1 MNAPQGRD
9 VAYFDGLSAYLQG
22 GIEQVKGWI
31 EPISAVY
38 IAHLSLEQVRLGLVG
53 DVAEIGVHHGRL
65 FLLLANAITSSE
77 TAHAIDVFGDQ
88 EKNVDQSGRGDREV
102 FEQNVRHFAPT
113 ANVNIIQESSLD
125 LGNTGFMDSK
135 IRMFSIDGGHTAAIT
150 LNDLQVAEKCLVDGG
165 IVILDDVLNPHWL
178 GVVSGLADY
187 VRTGGTLV
195 PFAVSPNKVYL
206 TTNIDHAQKY
216 RDLMTRAFPLSQ
228 EKVDIEFF
236 GNSVDYYGYHAYYEP
251 NGATGVRRQRDDLQ
265 REVAGLKASLHE
277 ANKKLAGN

>member
-1 MNAPQGRD
+1 MKAPQGRD

-22 GIEQVKGWI
+22 GIEQVEGWI

-38 IAHLSLEQVRLGLVG
+38 IAYLSLEQVRLGLVG

-77 TAHAIDVFGDQ
+77 TAHAIDVFDDQ
-88 EKNVDQSGRGDREV
+88 EKNIDQSGHGNRQV
-102 FEQNVRHFAPT
+102 FERNVRHFAPT

-125 LGNTGFMDSK
+125 LDKTGFTDRE

-150 LNDLQVAEKCLVDGG
+150 RNDLQVAEKCLVDGG
-165 IVILDDVLNPHWL
+165 IVVLDDVLNPHWL

-187 VRTGGTLV
+187 LRTGGTLV

-206 TTNIDHAQKY
+206 TSNIDHAEKY
-216 RDLMTRAFPLSQ
+216 RGVMATAFPLSQ
-228 EKVDIEFF
+228 EKVNIEFF
-236 GNSVDYYGYHAYYEP
+236 GSCVDYYGYHPYYEP
-251 NGATGVRRQRDDLQ
+251 NGGTGVRRQRDDLQ
-265 REVAGLKASLHE
+265 REVESLKASLAE
-277 ANKKLAGN
+277 ANKRLTEN

>member
-1 MNAPQGRD
+1 MNASRRRD

-38 IAHLSLEQVRLGLVG
+38 IAHLSLEQVRLGVVG

-77 TAHAIDVFGDQ
+77 AAHAIDVFGDQ
-88 EKNVDQSGRGDREV
+88 EKNLDQSGRGDREI
-102 FEQNVRHFAPT
+102 FERNVRHFAPT
-113 ANVNIIQESSLD
+113 ANVNIIQQSSLD
-125 LGNTGFMDSK
+125 LDKTGFMDCA

-150 LNDLQVAEKCLVDGG
+150 LNDLHIAEKCLVDGG
-165 IVILDDVLNPHWL
+165 IAILDDVLNPHWL
-178 GVVSGLADY
+178 GVVSGLSDY
-187 VRTGGTLV
+187 IRTGGKLV

-206 TTNIDHAQKY
+206 TTDRGHANGY
-216 RDLMTRAFPLSQ
+216 RGLMSRAFPLSL
-228 EKVDIEFF
+228 EKIDIEFF

-265 REVAGLKASLHE
+265 REVESLKASLDE
-277 ANKKLAGN
+277 ANRKSAEK